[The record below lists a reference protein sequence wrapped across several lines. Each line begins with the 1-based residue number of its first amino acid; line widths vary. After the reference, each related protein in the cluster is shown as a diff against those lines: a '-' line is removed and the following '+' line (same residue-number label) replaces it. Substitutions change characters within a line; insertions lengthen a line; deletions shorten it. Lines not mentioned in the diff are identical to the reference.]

1 MLRMKLRITKRAYI
15 LPFIALTSL
24 FSLKVSSI
32 GKKNTGMVVAA
43 PAVAVSAAAMLYEQL
58 SLDSL
63 GLSKE
68 AYQFALQGQEQLAK
82 EGKLRNENIL
92 SIVDFSLP
100 STKKR
105 LFVIDISSGQLLFNS
120 LVSHG
125 RNSGKEM
132 ATSFSNSPESYKTSL
147 GFYVTAGTYR
157 GKHGYSLRLEGEEHG
172 INDNAMERA
181 IVMHAAS
188 YVNEVLGRKQGYIGR
203 SLGCPALPVK
213 LHKKIISTIQ
223 NGSCLFM
230 YSPDTSYLTRS
241 KLLQH
246 TA

>member
-1 MLRMKLRITKRAYI
+1 MKVRITKKAYI

-32 GKKNTGMVVAA
+32 GKKTTGMVAAA
-43 PAVAVSAAAMLYEQL
+43 PVAVVSAAEMLYEQL

-63 GLSKE
+63 GLSRD
-68 AYQFALQGQEQLAK
+68 AYFLALKGHEQLLK
-82 EGKLRNENIL
+82 EGKLRNDDII

-105 LFVIDISSGQLLFNS
+105 LFVIDIATGQLMFNT

-125 RNSGKEM
+125 RNSGKQM
-132 ATSFSNSPESYKTSL
+132 ATSFSNAPESYKSSL
-147 GFYVTAGTYR
+147 GFYATGTTYK
-157 GKHGYSLRLEGEEHG
+157 GKHGYSLRLEGLERG
-172 INDNAMERA
+172 INDKAMERA
-181 IVMHAAS
+181 IVMHAAA
-188 YVNEVLGRKQGYIGR
+188 YVNDMLGRKQGYIGR
-203 SLGCPALPVK
+203 SLGCPALPVN
-213 LHKKIISTIQ
+213 LSQKIIRTIQ

-230 YSPDTSYLTRS
+230 YSPDTNYLSRS
-241 KLLQH
+241 KFLRH

>member
-1 MLRMKLRITKRAYI
+1 MKLRITKRAYI

-68 AYQFALQGQEQLAK
+68 AYEFALQGQEQLAK

-147 GFYVTAGTYR
+147 GFYVTGGTYR
-157 GKHGYSLRLEGEEHG
+157 GKHGYSLRLEGEESG

>member
-1 MLRMKLRITKRAYI
+1 MLRMKVRLTKKAYI

-32 GKKNTGMVVAA
+32 GKKTTGIVAA
-43 PAVAVSAAAMLYEQL
+43 APVAVVSAAEMLYEQL

-63 GLSKE
+63 GLSRD
-68 AYQFALQGQEQLAK
+68 AYFLALKGHEQLLK
-82 EGKLRNENIL
+82 EGKLRNDDII

-105 LFVIDISSGQLLFNS
+105 LFVIDVTTGQLLFNT

-125 RNSGKEM
+125 RNSGKQM
-132 ATSFSNSPESYKTSL
+132 ATSFSNAPESYKSSL
-147 GFYVTAGTYR
+147 GFYATGATYK
-157 GKHGYSLRLEGEEHG
+157 GKHGYSLRLEGLERG
-172 INDNAMERA
+172 INDKAMERA
-181 IVMHAAS
+181 IVMHAAA
-188 YVNEVLGRKQGYIGR
+188 YVNDMLGRKQGYIGR
-203 SLGCPALPVK
+203 SLGCPALPVN
-213 LHKKIISTIQ
+213 LSKKIIRTIQ

-230 YSPDTSYLTRS
+230 YSPDTNYLSRS
-241 KLLQH
+241 KFLQQ

>member
-1 MLRMKLRITKRAYI
+1 
-15 LPFIALTSL
+15 
-24 FSLKVSSI
+24 
-32 GKKNTGMVVAA
+32 MVVAA

-68 AYQFALQGQEQLAK
+68 AYEFALQGQEQLAK

-147 GFYVTAGTYR
+147 GFYVTGGTYR
-157 GKHGYSLRLEGEEHG
+157 GKHGYSLRLEGEESG

>member
-1 MLRMKLRITKRAYI
+1 
-15 LPFIALTSL
+15 
-24 FSLKVSSI
+24 
-32 GKKNTGMVVAA
+32 MVVAA

-147 GFYVTAGTYR
+147 GFYVTGGTYR

-241 KLLQH
+241 RLLQH